1 MISTGSK
8 KLLVYW
14 MDEIPL
20 PAVSRIPV
28 DDIGTIAI
36 RNNPFTAAEGVPWD
50 LRSRFFPSLPCGNCS
65 PANDNPEKKKNRPTT
80 PCAIPR
86 ESDQDTFRSFS
97 AESVQLRALSQAAI

>member
-8 KLLVYW
+8 KLLVFW

-50 LRSRFFPSLPCGNCS
+50 LRSRFFPSLPCVDCFLRKVFRGV
-65 PANDNPEKKKNRPTT
+65 KKEAPNNAVRYP
-80 PCAIPR
+80 PGI
-86 ESDQDTFRSFS
+86 
-97 AESVQLRALSQAAI
+97 

>member
-14 MDEIPL
+14 MDEIPF

-50 LRSRFFPSLPCGNCS
+50 LWSRFFPSLPCGNCS
-65 PANDNPEKKKNRPTT
+65 TANDNVEKKRI
-80 PCAIPR
+80 ALQR
-86 ESDQDTFRSFS
+86 
-97 AESVQLRALSQAAI
+97 RALSPGNLIREPIFPLPPLWQLLNSE